1 MSEVLPLQRS
11 LLPRPR
17 LPFLPRSLSQ
27 GHRRRHGHVQ
37 CNYGADLG
45 DEHVANGGN
54 GTISLATPMN
64 IGTLTFNGAATLQP
78 VTSSAAAGTAA
89 FNVTTALNL
98 SGEPTALP
106 LPPLTPAVVGAPDH
120 TIWFNMPGPGGTGFA
135 AFNPTVAIT
144 GLGVH
149 QNATLTNPAGFINL
163 AIGGY
168 STVWKGNLNQNWDT
182 TTQNWVKSTDSSGV
196 LYTNGDATNFD
207 DTATTTSI
215 LISGA
220 ER

>member
-1 MSEVLPLQRS
+1 M
-11 LLPRPR
+11 
-17 LPFLPRSLSQ
+17 
-27 GHRRRHGHVQ
+27 VQ
-37 CNYGADLG
+37 YAGAL
-45 DEHVANGGN
+45 
-54 GTISLATPMN
+54 
-64 IGTLTFNGAATLQP
+64 
-78 VTSSAAAGTAA
+78 
-89 FNVTTALNL
+89 
-98 SGEPTALP
+98 
-106 LPPLTPAVVGAPDH
+106 
-120 TIWFNMPGPGGTGFA
+120 GGTGFA

-149 QNATLTNPAGFINL
+149 QNATLTNPAGFIDL
-163 AIGGY
+163 VIGGY

-220 ER
+220 DVSPALMSFNNSVDYTIDSAGGFKIAGTGGIIKDGSGALTLKTANTFSGGILLNSGTLNYGNASTVGTGRLTVGLNATINNTSGTALIASTNNLQTWNGDFTFTGTNDLNLGTGA